1 MIDDIIIVV
10 VVVSVRFVN
19 KEKKKWHI
27 YGFLNECDVII
38 QERAHIHF
46 NALVAS
52 TDLYIHF
59 KDSKR
64 KHNYHF
70 FYNYQEKKE

>member
-1 MIDDIIIVV
+1 MIDDIIIVVVVV

-38 QERAHIHF
+38 YKKGHIFILMHS
-46 NALVAS
+46 LHRLWTGYRCVMGQY
-52 TDLYIHF
+52 TMLG
-59 KDSKR
+59 
-64 KHNYHF
+64 
-70 FYNYQEKKE
+70 